1 MILHT
6 AFLHSTKISEYRI
19 GIKLDKEPLAIEQNN
34 YLTKTVNIYIFYD
47 LDAWPKIPLRNFTI
61 KNCLFG
67 EISIIENSHK
77 EKWVYSGYGI
87 AFDRKGEWSFGNDYA
102 TNAIIF
108 GVDNNSSSH
117 ADNLKNNFL
126 VLGEGDSF
134 GINGSFGAPEKKF
147 SINFS
152 KANTKVCLSWHYD
165 ADNSYLF
172 VKRKEIF
179 KFKADNK
186 NVNFPTQFCLE
197 RLSNVFSVTESR
209 EVSLNRDVYDFSIG
223 YNSFDKSDKLNIHK
237 YLMTKNN
244 KK

>member
-19 GIKLDKEPLAIEQNN
+19 RIKLDKEPLAIEQNN
-34 YLTKTVNIYIFYD
+34 YLTKIVNIYIFYD
-47 LDAWPKIPLRNFTI
+47 LNAWPKIPLRNFTI

-67 EISIIENSHK
+67 AISIKENSDK
-77 EKWVYSGYGI
+77 EKWVYSGSGI

-152 KANTKVCLSWHYD
+152 KANTKVCLSWHHD
-165 ADNSYLF
+165 TDNSYLF

-186 NVNFPTQFCLE
+186 HVNFPTQFCLE
-197 RLSNVFSVTESR
+197 SLSNVFSVIESR
-209 EVSLNRDVYDFSIG
+209 EVSLNRDVYDFSVD
-223 YNSFDKSDKLNIHK
+223 YNSFDKSDKLNIDK